1 MSLKEEIAALREE
14 IDRRSPV
21 RAESPAA
28 TPADNQNGSEDSGGV
43 DAILASAK
51 MAVDELGH
59 DIDKFP
65 RLSAITAFG
74 VGLTL
79 GIALGRQV
87 R

>member
-1 MSLKEEIAALREE
+1 MSLKDEIAALREE
-14 IDRRSPV
+14 IDRRL
-21 RAESPAA
+21 RAEPEAPISA
-28 TPADNQNGSEDSGGV
+28 PADGRNGAEGNEGI
-43 DAILASAK
+43 DAILASARS
-51 MAVDELGH
+51 AVDELGH

-79 GIALGRQV
+79 GIALGRQA

>member
-1 MSLKEEIAALREE
+1 MSLKDEIAALREE
-14 IDRRSPV
+14 IDRRS
-21 RAESPAA
+21 RARPEAPAMN
-28 TPADNQNGSEDSGGV
+28 PADNQNGTEDSGGI

>member
-1 MSLKEEIAALREE
+1 MSLKDEIAALREE
-14 IDRRSPV
+14 IERKLRANAEPAV
-21 RAESPAA
+21 RP
-28 TPADNQNGSEDSGGV
+28 PADSSNSADGNEGI
-43 DAILASAK
+43 DAILASARS
-51 MAVDELGH
+51 AVDELGH

-79 GIALGRQV
+79 GIALGRQA

>member
-1 MSLKEEIAALREE
+1 MSLKDEIAALREE
-14 IDRRSPV
+14 IDRRLRAKAETPV
-21 RAESPAA
+21 S
-28 TPADNQNGSEDSGGV
+28 TPADSRNSKEGNEGI
-43 DAILASAK
+43 DAILASARS
-51 MAVDELGH
+51 AVDELGH

-79 GIALGRQV
+79 GIALGRQA